1 MQIHITVQ
9 WEIGWRG
16 DLSSKFIST
25 LQAAIP
31 ESCRALYVHCLVSLQ
46 GLTVVTLPWFFFLR
60 CFKVMPF
67 VMYCAKLELISCCLL
82 GAGRHEIQIYAMLL
96 FGCSVKTL
104 SLGR

>member
-9 WEIGWRG
+9 WEISLRG

-31 ESCRALYVHCLVSLQ
+31 ESCRALYVHCLISLQ
-46 GLTVVTLPWFFFLR
+46 SLHHGDTSFFFFLH
-60 CFKVMPF
+60 CLKLMPF
-67 VMYCAKLELISCCLL
+67 VMYFAKLELTSCCLL
-82 GAGRHEIQIYAMLL
+82 GAGRREIQIYAMLL
-96 FGCSVKTL
+96 FGYSVKTL